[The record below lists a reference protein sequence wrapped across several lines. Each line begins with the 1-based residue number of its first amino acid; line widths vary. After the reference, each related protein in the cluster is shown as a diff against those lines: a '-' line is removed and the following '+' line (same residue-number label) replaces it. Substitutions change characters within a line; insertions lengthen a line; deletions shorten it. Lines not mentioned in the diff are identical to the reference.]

1 MTSTSHA
8 ASLYSFQSPL
18 VLVPLA
24 FKKYVLRSF
33 LLKTHKLLKQGPLH
47 VKAVAKY
54 ASSDYKYVS
63 LGSSCLNFRPHKTY
77 NML

>member
-24 FKKYVLRSF
+24 FKEYVLRSF

-47 VKAVAKY
+47 VKAVAK
-54 ASSDYKYVS
+54 
-63 LGSSCLNFRPHKTY
+63 
-77 NML
+77 